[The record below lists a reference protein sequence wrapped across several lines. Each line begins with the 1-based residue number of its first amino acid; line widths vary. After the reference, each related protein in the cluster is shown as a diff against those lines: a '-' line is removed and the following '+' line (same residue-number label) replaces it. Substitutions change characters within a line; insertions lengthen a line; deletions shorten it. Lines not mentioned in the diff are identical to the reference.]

1 MKAANQLVKMVEAL
15 LAILLG
21 FMVLLTFVDVIGR
34 HVFNQPVYGANDITE
49 HLMALIVF
57 AGLPLVTRA
66 RGHLAVDLFDYFI
79 MDPRLKPWHI
89 TVDFL
94 ITCILGLIAYQ
105 YVEASE
111 EAWVIIEV
119 SPALE
124 IPRGIAYAYI
134 AVMCGLAAILSA
146 LNMAKP
152 WHHFVTEA

>member
-1 MKAANQLVKMVEAL
+1 
-15 LAILLG
+15 
-21 FMVLLTFVDVIGR
+21 
-34 HVFNQPVYGANDITE
+34 
-49 HLMALIVF
+49 
-57 AGLPLVTRA
+57 
-66 RGHLAVDLFDYFI
+66 

-152 WHHFVTEA
+152 WQHFVTEA

>member
-1 MKAANQLVKMVEAL
+1 MKTANQIVRMVEAL
-15 LAILLG
+15 LATLLG

-57 AGLPLVTRA
+57 AGLPLVTRV
-66 RGHLAVDLFDYFI
+66 RGHLAVDLFDYHI
-79 MDPRLKPWHI
+79 MSPRFRSWHV
-89 TVDFL
+89 TVDLL

-111 EAWVIIEV
+111 EAWTIIEV

-134 AVMCGLAAILSA
+134 AAMSGLAAVLSA
-146 LNMAKP
+146 INMVIP
-152 WHHFVTEA
+152 WQPGSVEA